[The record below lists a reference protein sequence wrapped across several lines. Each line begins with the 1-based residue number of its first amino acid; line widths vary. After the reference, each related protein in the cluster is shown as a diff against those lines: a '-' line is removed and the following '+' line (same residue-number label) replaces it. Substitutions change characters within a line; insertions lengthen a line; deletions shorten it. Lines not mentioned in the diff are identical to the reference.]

1 VLAPLAAALLL
12 AAAPSPAPS
21 PAPAGAKRAAPRP
34 APLPSAR
41 DLRLDAL
48 DAALSAR
55 WGRLF
60 AVAGLMLERD
70 PLDGDAYRLAGDAAV
85 MGGRPDEGRRL
96 LEKAQLIAPLDCTA
110 RLLAALSVPAGPPA
124 PGEEAAAAPP
134 LRALAWLD
142 LAENR
147 HVSIPRFSC
156 GAAAHALEEA
166 PGDERAAAVRR
177 ALKCPEEAA
186 GK

>member
-12 AAAPSPAPS
+12 AAAPPPAAVS
-21 PAPAGAKRAAPRP
+21 APRAAPRI

-60 AVAGLMLERD
+60 AVAGLLLERA
-70 PLDGDAYRLAGDAAV
+70 PLDGDAYRLAGDAAL
-85 MGGRPDEGRRL
+85 MGGRPDEARRL
-96 LEKAQLIAPLDCTA
+96 LEKAQLVAPLDGTG
-110 RLLAALSVPAGPPA
+110 RLLAALSIPAGPPA
-124 PGEEAAAAPP
+124 PGEEAAPRPA

-147 HVSIPRFSC
+147 HLSIPRFSC
-156 GAAAHALEEA
+156 AAAGHALVEA
-166 PGDERAAAVRR
+166 PGDERALAMRR
-177 ALKCPEEAA
+177 ALKCPEEAR
-186 GK
+186 